1 MKRTSNKQLLRNP
14 VVLLALIAAL
24 LVLAAGIFFLV
35 GTTATKVATEELPK
49 LLPATASPS
58 PRAKLSFANL
68 IDTPLDPKKIETVA
82 KDVSEPHGLAVFDGV
97 LYASSWGDKQLYRID
112 LASGQRKSLA
122 DELPGVHDMVQDP
135 EGRIIAADYK
145 AGRVVRIERMS
156 GKANTLAEGL
166 KGPNG
171 IARAR
176 AGGYFVTEAGGGRV
190 VRLSPEGRVQTVKD
204 KLSEPAGI
212 LSNNDN
218 ILLVA
223 QYADT
228 NNAVIQILDNGTTST
243 VVRGLA
249 NAETLLRDDEN
260 NVIIGHQVNGKAALS
275 IFPRGQ
281 EVRPLLVTDLP
292 GPMVGPVTD
301 GKYLYFESAAPGQ
314 TQVYR
319 IALP

>member
-1 MKRTSNKQLLRNP
+1 M
-14 VVLLALIAAL
+14 AAL
-24 LVLAAGIFFLV
+24 LVTAAGIFFLV
-35 GTTATKVATEELPK
+35 GTTATQVANKELPK
-49 LLPATASPS
+49 LLPASPS
-58 PRAKLSFANL
+58 PSPKARISFAKLAAA
-68 IDTPLDPKKIETVA
+68 PLDPKKIETVG
-82 KDVSEPHGLAVFDGV
+82 KDIPEPHGLGVFDGV

-112 LASGQRKSLA
+112 LATGQRKSLA
-122 DELPGVHDMVQDP
+122 DELPGLHDMVIDQ
-135 EGRIIAADYK
+135 EGGIVAPDFK
-145 AGRVVRIERMS
+145 AGRVVRVERNS
-156 GKANTLAEGL
+156 GKVSKLAEGL

-171 IARAR
+171 IATAR
-176 AGGYFVTEAGGGRV
+176 TGGYYVTEANGGRV
-190 VRLSPEGRVQTVKD
+190 VRVLPDGQVQTVKD

-212 LSNNDN
+212 LSDNDN

-228 NNAVIQILDNGTTST
+228 NNAVIQISDNGTTTT
-243 VVRGLA
+243 VARGLA
-249 NAETLLRDDEN
+249 NAESLLRDEER

-275 IFPRGQ
+275 IFPRNQ
-281 EVRPLLVTDLP
+281 AVRPLLTTDLP